1 MPLTKGR
8 RSILEKTKASLSSR
22 VAAVLAACLF
32 LGCAKT
38 DKGPFFLHPD
48 TGLINAS
55 KAYAVDNEKIVF
67 NGSSVRLSASLIRDA
82 PHDMPQTIKRLHE
95 KGNIIIS
102 MEIENNS
109 ERKVLFD
116 PTHVSLIYDKGVS
129 IDRPLDYTDI
139 FEQIVNKREDAEFE
153 AEEELRGIKSDFY
166 YMPLTIGPGQRE
178 QRLLIFHSLPQSPE
192 DAELTIRELYIG
204 RQSIDIAF
212 PFIVKGQLP

>member
-8 RSILEKTKASLSSR
+8 RNILEKIKASLSSR
-22 VAAVLAACLF
+22 VAAVIAACLF

-48 TGLINAS
+48 IGLINAS
-55 KAYAVDNEKIVF
+55 KAYVVDNEKIVF
-67 NGSSVRLSASLIRDA
+67 DGSSVRLSVALIKDA
-82 PHDMPQTIKRLHE
+82 PHDMHQTIKTLHE
-95 KGNIIIS
+95 KGNIIVS

-109 ERKVLFD
+109 EHKVLFD
-116 PTHVSLIYDKGVS
+116 PSHVSLMYDKGGS

-153 AEEELRGIKSDFY
+153 AEEEMRGIKTDFY
-166 YMPLTIGPGQRE
+166 YLPLTIGQGQRE
-178 QRLLIFHSLPQSPE
+178 QRLLIFHSMPGSPE
-192 DAELTIRELYIG
+192 DAELRIRELYIG

-212 PFIVKGQLP
+212 PFIVKGRLP